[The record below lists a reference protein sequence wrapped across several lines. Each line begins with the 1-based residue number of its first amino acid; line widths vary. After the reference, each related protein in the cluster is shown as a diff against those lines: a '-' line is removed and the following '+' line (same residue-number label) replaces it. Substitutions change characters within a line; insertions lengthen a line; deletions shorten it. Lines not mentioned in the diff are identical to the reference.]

1 MRGLFCFC
9 LWILIRVSFS
19 TRVTGLVGHNVTL
32 TCRYDTK
39 THGVLSFCWGKD
51 RVPTSKCSN
60 TILSSTGEAVSNR
73 GSSRYQLLGRVTN
86 GDLSLTILNA
96 QTEDAGVYGCRIEIP
111 GWFNDH
117 KVNIELIIEEAA
129 VEQPVTQNYIISTA
143 GTTDATEIL
152 TASASESVE
161 VGHQQMDAVQ
171 SETEQ
176 VIFFSSIENIGR
188 MAGLLLLTIIIIL
201 CFIFRRM
208 FLMKEA
214 LKHHNSV
221 TAENIY
227 ESIAMT

>member
-32 TCRYDTK
+32 TCGYDTK

-73 GSSRYQLLGRVTN
+73 RSSRYQLLGRVTN

-96 QTEDAGVYGCRIEIP
+96 QTEDAGVYGCRVEIP

-117 KVNIELIIEEAA
+117 KVNIELIIEE
-129 VEQPVTQNYIISTA
+129 EQPVTQNYIISTA

-176 VIFFSSIENIGR
+176 VIFFSSIWNIGR

-227 ESIAMT
+227 ECIAMT